1 MILLDTNIVVAYLNG
16 QGGIAKRIAEN
27 LLEISIPSL
36 VAAELYYGARAS
48 NREEQNLAKLNQLL
62 EILPIVDFDLSAAH
76 CFGTLKADLRKRG
89 KPTGE
94 TDAWIAAVAL
104 AHGATLITH
113 NTKDFQ
119 HITDLKIED
128 WLVVSSGD
136 DPPEPH
142 PQRLP

>member
-16 QGGIAKRIAEN
+16 HANVAKLIAEN
-27 LLEISIPSL
+27 LLEVVIPSL

-48 NREEQNLAKLNQLL
+48 KRVEENVAKLNQLM
-62 EILPIVDFDLSAAH
+62 EIIPIVDFDLSAAR
-76 CFGTLKADLRKRG
+76 CFGNLKADLRKRG

-104 AHGATLITH
+104 AHCATLITH

-119 HITDLKIED
+119 HITDLRIED
-128 WLVVSSGD
+128 WLVISLADDTQESSS
-136 DPPEPH
+136 
-142 PQRLP
+142 

>member
-16 QGGIAKRIAEN
+16 QAGIAQRIAEN
-27 LLEISIPSL
+27 LLEVAIPSL

-48 NREEQNLAKLNQLL
+48 NRAEENVDRLNKLM
-62 EILPIVDFDLSAAH
+62 EIIPIVDFELSADR
-76 CFGTLKADLRKRG
+76 CFGNLKADLRKRG

-104 AHGATLITH
+104 AHNATLITH

-128 WLVVSSGD
+128 WLVVSSAGD
-136 DPPEPH
+136 TPESSP
-142 PQRLP
+142 